1 MSSDKPRLIVV
12 DDEPDMLE
20 FIQRALRQSYQ
31 VTSCRTGKEVLARLE
46 TATFDVLIT
55 DQQMPEINGIELLR
69 KVAVLA
75 PNMVKVLMSGFTTV
89 AEMHQLARDC
99 GVHGV
104 VLKPIDSQKLQEA
117 IQRAYAVQAGASFEA
132 PE

>member
-1 MSSDKPRLIVV
+1 MSVAKPKLIVV

-20 FIQRALRQSYQ
+20 FVQRALRQSYQ
-31 VTSCRTGKEVLARLE
+31 VTACRTGKQVLAHLE
-46 TATFDVLIT
+46 TSEYDVLLT
-55 DQQMPEINGIELLR
+55 DQLMPEINGVELLAR
-69 KVAVLA
+69 VSPIA

-89 AEMHQLARDC
+89 AEMHRLAREC

-117 IQRAYAVQAGASFEA
+117 IRRAYQVKAGSPFEP